1 MIDPTSVAFD
11 IDGVIADTMA
21 LFLDIARTEY
31 RVNGI
36 RYEDITSYLLAECL
50 DMDPD
55 LIDVILNRIMAGEYG
70 SPLQAISG
78 SGAVLSRI
86 AGYRNPLLFV
96 TARPHPG
103 PIYKWMCDLV
113 RMAPETVQVVAT
125 GTFEGKAKVLLETGI
140 RYFVEDRLET
150 CYLLK
155 AEGIEPVLYRQPW
168 NRENHPFIEVGDWQ
182 ELENL
187 IAF

>member
-11 IDGVIADTMA
+11 IDGVVADTMA
-21 LFLDIARTEY
+21 LFLDIARREY

-55 LIDVILNRIMAGEYG
+55 LIDTILNRIMAGEYA
-70 SPLQAISG
+70 SPLEAISG

-86 AGYRNPLLFV
+86 AGYRSPLLFV
-96 TARPHPG
+96 TARPHPE
-103 PIYKWMCDLV
+103 PISKWMCDLV
-113 RMAPETVQVVAT
+113 RMASETVQVVAT
-125 GTFEGKAKVLLETGI
+125 GTFEGKAKVLLESGI
-140 RYFVEDRLET
+140 RFFVEDRLET
-150 CYLLK
+150 CYHLK
-155 AEGIEPVLYRQPW
+155 EVGIEPVLYRQPW
-168 NRENHPFIEVGDWQ
+168 NRENHPFIEVDDWQ
-182 ELENL
+182 ELESL